1 MSHTITKTSLRGFT
15 LIELLVVI
23 AIIGLLS
30 TAIMGPVQTGLK
42 KGRDT
47 RKISDLSQI
56 QGALLQYAGDNN
68 GLYPASLQALAP
80 NYMSIDANM
89 ASSSIARNKFMYV
102 IFKDATTDKNTIAYH
117 LGVALENQN
126 ASLQTDVDCGEYAD
140 ASSGIDETK
149 YAGNT
154 SVTSSSTACTKGMT
168 GGSITN
174 PSYSGTAL
182 SDAGNPSTSAS
193 TDDFGGSGTKENATD
208 VCTAELKTCIF
219 DIIPK

>member
-1 MSHTITKTSLRGFT
+1 MSNTFKKTSLRGFT

-47 RKISDLSQI
+47 RKISDITQV

-68 GLYPASLQALAP
+68 GLYPNVLTALNP
-80 NYMSIDANM
+80 TYMAIDAKFGNGSTTV
-89 ASSSIARNKFMYV
+89 ASRDKFMYV
-102 IFKDATTDKNTIAYH
+102 TYTDTASNTVQYH

-126 ASLQTDVDCGEYAD
+126 ASLQTDVDCYA
-140 ASSGIDETK
+140 
-149 YAGNT
+149 
-154 SVTSSSTACTKGMT
+154 TSSAGVISNNSNGGCADGLLNGLLSNSNYNLGGLAAIST
-168 GGSITN
+168 
-174 PSYSGTAL
+174 
-182 SDAGNPSTSAS
+182 AGNPAA
-193 TDDFGGSGTKENATD
+193 TDVDEDFGGAGLQEGANQ
-208 VCTAELKTCIF
+208 VCTSKLDTCIF

>member
-1 MSHTITKTSLRGFT
+1 MSNTFTKSSLRGFT

-47 RKISDLSQI
+47 RKISDITQV

-68 GLYPASLQALAP
+68 GIYPAALIDLSPTYMAIASNMLATATSGLQAPASRDRFM
-80 NYMSIDANM
+80 YVTYADTS
-89 ASSSIARNKFMYV
+89 ASSSRV
-102 IFKDATTDKNTIAYH
+102 QYH

-126 ASLQTDVDCGEYAD
+126 ASLQADVDCYA
-140 ASSGIDETK
+140 
-149 YAGNT
+149 
-154 SVTSSSTACTKGMT
+154 SSTAGVITDPAPGPCAAGL
-168 GGSITN
+168 GGGAIVNTN
-174 PSYSGTAL
+174 YVANG
-182 SDAGNPSTSAS
+182 AGNPRATAA
-193 TDDFGGSGTKENATD
+193 DEDFSGAGSQEDALG
-208 VCTAELKTCIF
+208 VCTSKLDTCIF